1 MVRFPTLV
9 LGATLG
15 LAALGLSATAS
26 AGVRVGVDV
35 GLPLPVVAAPVVEA
49 GPLAVAYHPGPYVR
63 GPYYGPRGY
72 AGAPFY
78 GHFGPA
84 WGYPHGP
91 VGPRGP
97 VGGWHGG
104 YASRDGGHGWH
115 R

>member
-35 GLPLPVVAAPVVEA
+35 GLPVPVVGAPVVAA
-49 GPLAVAYHPGPYVR
+49 GPEWVAYHPGPYFH
-63 GPYYGPRGY
+63 GPYYGPRGFG
-72 AGAPFY
+72 GAPY
-78 GHFGPA
+78 YRHDVGPA
-84 WGYPHGP
+84 RGYPH
-91 VGPRGP
+91 GP

-104 YASRDGGHGWH
+104 YASRGGHDWH

>member
-35 GLPLPVVAAPVVEA
+35 GLPVPVVGAPVLAA
-49 GPLAVAYHPGPYVR
+49 GPAVVAYRPGYYGPYAS
-63 GPYYGPRGY
+63 GPYYGPRVYG
-72 AGAPFY
+72 GAPY
-78 GHFGPA
+78 YRHDAWPARGA

-91 VGPRGP
+91 VG
-97 VGGWHGG
+97 GWHGG
-104 YASRDGGHGWH
+104 NDHRDGHGW
-115 R
+115 RR

>member
-35 GLPLPVVAAPVVEA
+35 GLPVVAPGALVEPGLAYVGYRPAPYYH
-49 GPLAVAYHPGPYVR
+49 GPRFYGGA
-63 GPYYGPRGY
+63 PYYGRYYGAAHGY
-72 AGAPFY
+72 
-78 GHFGPA
+78 
-84 WGYPHGP
+84 GYRGP
-91 VGPRGP
+91 VGP
-97 VGGWHGG
+97 HGG
-104 YASRDGGHGWH
+104 YGGSRDGHGWH

>member
-35 GLPLPVVAAPVVEA
+35 GLPVPVVAAPVVAA

-72 AGAPFY
+72 VGAPY
-78 GHFGPA
+78 SRHFGPA
-84 WGYPHGP
+84 WGYPH
-91 VGPRGP
+91 GP

-104 YASRDGGHGWH
+104 YASRDGHGW
-115 R
+115 RR

>member
-35 GLPLPVVAAPVVEA
+35 GLPVPVVGAPVVAAGPVE
-49 GPLAVAYHPGPYVR
+49 VAYRPGPYVR

-72 AGAPFY
+72 AAAPFY

-91 VGPRGP
+91 VS
-97 VGGWHGG
+97 GWHGG
-104 YASRDGGHGWH
+104 FASHGGHGWH

>member
-26 AGVRVGVDV
+26 AGVRFGVDV
-35 GLPLPVVAAPVVEA
+35 GLPLPVVAAGPV
-49 GPLAVAYHPGPYVR
+49 AVAYHPGPYVP
-63 GPYYGPRGY
+63 GPYYGPRAY
-72 AGAPFY
+72 FGAPY

-84 WGYPHGP
+84 WGYAHGP

-104 YASRDGGHGWH
+104 FASHDGHGWH